1 MRSSSHGPSM
11 EGTLKLENMV
21 MQSRTANN
29 ADEGSGTGRGTTPG
43 GPNMRT
49 KTWSLYIQMPMLAVE
64 EAANLAAPAVTVV
77 AGLFA
82 MVDEAVSMVLA
93 VKYVPPYRQNMR
105 AAGFEKMNV
114 WGRVRR
120 VRIEDFIEFMRV
132 SRPDAF
138 SMMDLFVTMEGQQ
151 EASGAEARGDRSET
165 TYRSIIVTMGATIV
179 PAHAALNASAPNR
192 RPRFFVFHVFS
203 VDSGSR
209 GVGSAWGTGGFM
221 AATRGFDPV
230 NSTALAGA
238 SVTAGFGANL
248 SQALSE
254 LCVLISCGAPPSW
267 SDVVGSVVNPSAS
280 SCP

>member
-1 MRSSSHGPSM
+1 
-11 EGTLKLENMV
+11 
-21 MQSRTANN
+21 
-29 ADEGSGTGRGTTPG
+29 
-43 GPNMRT
+43 
-49 KTWSLYIQMPMLAVE
+49 MLAVE

-82 MVDEAVSMVLA
+82 MVDEAVSIVLA
-93 VKYVPPYRQNMR
+93 VRYVPPYRQNMR

-138 SMMDLFVTMEGQQ
+138 SMMDLFEAMKGQR
-151 EASGAEARGDRSET
+151 EARRRRGKGRSEF

-179 PAHAALNASAPNR
+179 PAHAALKASAPNR

-203 VDSGSR
+203 VDSASR
-209 GVGSAWGTGGFM
+209 EVGSACGTGGFM

-238 SVTAGFGANL
+238 SVTTGFGANL

-254 LCVLISCGAPPSW
+254 LCVLIACGAPPSW
-267 SDVVGSVVNPSAS
+267 SDVVGSVNPSAS
-280 SCP
+280 SCS